1 MNPTSHSAHDAY
13 IRHLK
18 HEAESIFGADWRR
31 TAEEILNSN
40 IESRGWK
47 RVFVD
52 KAKKLDTSSN
62 WRNIVQ
68 HLIKAEQAP

>member
-31 TAEEILNSN
+31 TAEES
-40 IESRGWK
+40 
-47 RVFVD
+47 
-52 KAKKLDTSSN
+52 
-62 WRNIVQ
+62 
-68 HLIKAEQAP
+68 